1 MTVSLKLHVSFL
13 DFMVTNCVD
22 NLLYYLQLSFVLHF
36 YLSTFI
42 FYPAAVNVA
51 FTLRLLKETWSD
63 DLKKSKSPK
72 AVSLTNKII
81 DNVRFSTI
89 SVLVYLVGIWYRC
102 HLLYPEKL

>member
-13 DFMVTNCVD
+13 DFIVTDCVD
-22 NLLYYLQLSFVLHF
+22 NFFIYLYCLQLSFVLHF
-36 YLSTFI
+36 YLPTFI

-89 SVLVYLVGIWYRC
+89 SVLVYLLGIC
-102 HLLYPEKL
+102 IAMSLTIP